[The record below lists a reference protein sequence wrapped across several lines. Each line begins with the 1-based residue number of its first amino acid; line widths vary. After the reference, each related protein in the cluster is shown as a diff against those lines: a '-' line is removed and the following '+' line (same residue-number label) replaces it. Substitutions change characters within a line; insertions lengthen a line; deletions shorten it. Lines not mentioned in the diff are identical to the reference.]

1 MKLGDIIKEK
11 REKQRLTQKQLADK
25 VYSTPAAI
33 SQFEKG
39 KHLPKTEMMY
49 DLSEVLDIPVELM
62 LFEEKNISTDEY
74 NLRRAL
80 TQRKEEISNLVGYY
94 PNTILLTP
102 AAYSFYRNLKVWNP
116 AFTPEKCIDEFF
128 LPYLRN
134 HKNDLEKIFVLEG
147 EKNKQVFEQSKE
159 NICEIVLGETVR
171 KVVQRTSEDNI
182 LAIGCAGSGKTRS
195 FVVPN
200 ITRVNGDS
208 IIVDPNGEY
217 YNQCKDELERKGT
230 NAILIDFKD
239 FKDMENEKVTY
250 NPFLS
255 LKNDS
260 YSISAFVD
268 SFFGKERDEEMVDP
282 FWIHSEKELMQKCI
296 EQMFETCEPKDW
308 NFETFKEILKN
319 VENDKIP
326 MCPEKTF
333 MAIKVSL
340 AVRIDIC
347 NVLKVANFL
356 NNSPSSIDF
365 ESIFSSKKNNAVFLK
380 ISVTNN
386 SFYPIVRLAI
396 ADAWMTKARME
407 DTGKA
412 LFFFLDEYPA
422 FDFVGSEKMI
432 IGRKFGIHI
441 YIVIQSILQL
451 GKQEREF
458 ILSSVSDIVF
468 FGSHEL
474 STIEYISKRCGVK
487 ESENGIVKKPIPIL
501 SENELSR
508 LPMEK
513 CVILSRGS
521 VPKVDKK
528 YGF

>member
-1 MKLGDIIKEK
+1 MTLGDMIKEK

-33 SQFEKG
+33 SQFERG

-62 LFEEKNISTDEY
+62 LFEGKNISTDEY
-74 NLRRAL
+74 NFRRAL
-80 TQRKEEISNLVGYY
+80 NQREEEISSLTGYH
-94 PNTILLTP
+94 PNKILLTP
-102 AAYSFYRNLKVWNP
+102 AAYSFYRNLMVWNP

-128 LPYLRN
+128 LPYLRS
-134 HKNDLEKIFVLEG
+134 HKNDLEKIFILEG
-147 EKNKQVFEQSKE
+147 EKSNQSFEQSKE
-159 NICEIVLGETVR
+159 NICEVVLGETVR
-171 KVVQRTSEDNI
+171 KVVKRTSEDNI
-182 LAIGCAGSGKTRS
+182 LAVGCGGSCKTRS
-195 FVVPN
+195 FILPN

-208 IIVDPNGEY
+208 IIIDPNGEY
-217 YNQCKDELERKGT
+217 YNQCKEELERKGT
-230 NAILIDFKD
+230 NAILLDFKD
-239 FKDMENEKVTY
+239 FEDEKVTY

-268 SFFGKERDEEMVDP
+268 SFFGKEIDEERVDP
-282 FWIHSEKELMQKCI
+282 FWVYSEKELMQKCI

-319 VENDKIP
+319 AENDKIP

-365 ESIFSSKKNNAVFLK
+365 ESIFSSKRNNAVFLK

-386 SFYPIVRLAI
+386 SFYPLVRLAI

-407 DTGKA
+407 DASKA

-422 FDFVGSEKMI
+422 FDFIGNEKMRA
-432 IGRKFGIHI
+432 GRKFGIHI
-441 YIVIQSILQL
+441 YMVIQSILQL
-451 GKQEREF
+451 SKQEKEF
-458 ILSSVSDIVF
+458 VLSSVSDIVF
-468 FGSHEL
+468 FGGTEL

-487 ESENGIVKKPIPIL
+487 ESENGIAKKPVPIL
-501 SENELSR
+501 SENELAR

-521 VPKVDKK
+521 VPKIDKK
-528 YGF
+528 YGL

>member
-1 MKLGDIIKEK
+1 MTLGDMIKEK
-11 REKQRLTQKQLADK
+11 REKQRLTQKQLANK

-62 LFEEKNISTDEY
+62 LFEGKNISTDEY

-80 TQRKEEISNLVGYY
+80 AQRKEEISNLVGYY

-116 AFTPEKCIDEFF
+116 AFSPEKCIDEFF

-134 HKNDLEKIFVLEG
+134 HKNDVEKIFVLEG

-171 KVVQRTSEDNI
+171 KVIKRTSDDNI

-200 ITRVNGDS
+200 ILRVDGDAV
-208 IIVDPNGEY
+208 IIDPKGEY

-230 NAILIDFKD
+230 NVVLVDFE
-239 FKDMENEKVTY
+239 DMEDTKITY

-255 LKNDS
+255 LKNDE

-268 SFFGKERDEEMVDP
+268 SFFGNERNEEAKDP
-282 FWIHSEKELMQKCI
+282 FWLHSEKELMKICI
-296 EQMFETCEPKDW
+296 KQMFDTYEKKDW
-308 NFETFKEILKN
+308 NFEAFQEILRNAEKE
-319 VENDKIP
+319 VLP

-340 AVRIDIC
+340 AVRISLC
-347 NVLKVANFL
+347 NVTKIANFL
-356 NNSPSSIDF
+356 NNSSNSIDF
-365 ESIFSSKKNNAVFLK
+365 ESIFLNKRNTAVFLN
-380 ISVTNN
+380 ISTTNPIL
-386 SFYPIVRLAI
+386 YPIVRTAVT
-396 ADAWMTKARME
+396 DAWMTKVRME
-407 DTGKA
+407 DTSKA
-412 LFFFLDEYPA
+412 LFLFLDEYPVLG
-422 FDFVGSEKMI
+422 FTGSAKMLM
-432 IGRKFGIHI
+432 GRKFGIHT
-441 YIVIQSILQL
+441 YMVIQSIVQL
-451 GKQEREF
+451 NEKEREF
-458 ILSSVSDIVF
+458 VLASMSDVLF
-468 FGSHEL
+468 FGSPDNETL
-474 STIEYISKRCGVK
+474 EYISKGCGVK
-487 ESENGIVKKPIPIL
+487 TSENGHSKKPIPVL
-501 SENELSR
+501 SEIELSR
-508 LPMEK
+508 LSISK

-521 VPKVDKK
+521 VPKIDKK